1 MRQRT
6 LAILSLILLQFTLSP
21 LQVASSA
28 NIAGKSC
35 SKAGITKINGGLKH
49 TCIKKGKKLIW
60 NKGVAT
66 QPLAEAQPQPQQRQI
81 VYNDFDLQLLM
92 EHAAGNN
99 DANNDLEDDVGK
111 NEDVDS
117 EDESVDMQP
126 V

>member
-66 QPLAEAQPQPQQRQI
+66 QPLTEAQPQPQPQPRPQPLNLYRKVVI
-81 VYNDFDLQLLM
+81 RTPYLL
-92 EHAAGNN
+92 G
-99 DANNDLEDDVGK
+99 
-111 NEDVDS
+111 S
-117 EDESVDMQP
+117 SSF
-126 V
+126 